1 MSESTIPIPSQSL
14 AIDPQRRAWGIM
26 LLAFAVFCVM
36 CLIVGLSISYFLFQS
51 TLPLDAIIRMGR
63 GTASVSDQAVQ
74 NALTISNGSLISTD
88 PLAQATMTI
97 TNPDESS
104 KVIAFITVRRNTALS
119 YVRGIRPR
127 FVWGSIP
134 FSIEIQRFSGEMD
147 IFLPK
152 DLTRE
157 LNLSI
162 TTQTGDQIN
171 LGAGGDYTIRASGTR
186 VQVVNRDGF
195 IVMKPANSTNYRAIP
210 ANSQGAIIYN
220 TNPDEILISNTYPN
234 LLSNTDFEGSLV
246 STEIYTESLQ
256 PFSQDWVCSDKS
268 DPPGTLRPGWEDGRL
283 ALKIQRDGDATSH
296 GDTGCIRSLGLDGL
310 DVTSYTYLGLRAT
323 FKINY
328 QSLSA
333 CGQQAS
339 ECPLMLLIE
348 YRDQNGDLQRWFHGF
363 YYLANPDYIYPLQCN
378 SCQQEHEIVNEKAW
392 FSYDSG
398 NLLDLIAPER
408 PDRRPLSILDV
419 QFYASGHQYDVLI
432 ADVALIAGNLEAP

>member
-1 MSESTIPIPSQSL
+1 VSESTIPIPPQSL

-195 IVMKPANSTNYRAIP
+195 IVMKPANSTNY
-210 ANSQGAIIYN
+210 
-220 TNPDEILISNTYPN
+220 
-234 LLSNTDFEGSLV
+234 SLPTV
-246 STEIYTESLQ
+246 
-256 PFSQDWVCSDKS
+256 
-268 DPPGTLRPGWEDGRL
+268 R
-283 ALKIQRDGDATSH
+283 
-296 GDTGCIRSLGLDGL
+296 
-310 DVTSYTYLGLRAT
+310 
-323 FKINY
+323 
-328 QSLSA
+328 
-333 CGQQAS
+333 GQ
-339 ECPLMLLIE
+339 
-348 YRDQNGDLQRWFHGF
+348 
-363 YYLANPDYIYPLQCN
+363 
-378 SCQQEHEIVNEKAW
+378 
-392 FSYDSG
+392 
-398 NLLDLIAPER
+398 
-408 PDRRPLSILDV
+408 
-419 QFYASGHQYDVLI
+419 
-432 ADVALIAGNLEAP
+432 